1 MILAADQPDIAF
13 YDSSPLH
20 PAGPVEQH
28 IQTVYTPIFW
38 ASVVLFVFVAGLI
51 IYSALRFRRKSD
63 DEEPSQVHGNN
74 RLEITWTIVPFLI
87 LGSLFVVTAANMSY
101 IRNAPDGALQ
111 VCVLGQRFAW
121 SYYYNTDCGTAVQV
135 KGGENGETK
144 LSYTNIIGK
153 KAASVLMVPA
163 GKPIALEVVSADVN
177 HSFYLPTLG
186 GQINAIPNQQN
197 HMWFQADQPGKYYG
211 QCTELCGDNHYAM
224 EIVVQAVPSD
234 QFKAYLAKMDANSAR
249 AGTGQGGQ

>member
-1 MILAADQPDIAF
+1 MILAADQPVAF

-38 ASVVLFVFVAGLI
+38 ASVALFVFVAGLI
-51 IYSALRFRRKSD
+51 IVGALRFRRKSD
-63 DEEPSQVHGNN
+63 DEEPVQIHGNN
-74 RLEITWTIVPFLI
+74 RLEITWTVVPFLI
-87 LGSLFVVTAANMSY
+87 LGSLFVVTAANMSF
-101 IRNAPDGALQ
+101 IRNAPDGSLQ

-121 SYYYNTDCGTAVQV
+121 SYYYNTDCGSAVQV
-135 KGGENGETK
+135 AGGENGETK
-144 LSYTNIIGK
+144 LSYTHILGK

-163 GKPIALEVVSADVN
+163 GKPVALEVVSADVN

-211 QCTELCGDNHYAM
+211 QCTELCGENHYAM

-234 QFKAYLAKMDANSAR
+234 QFKAYLAKMDGTSAR
-249 AGTGQGGQ
+249 AGAGAGGQ

>member
-1 MILAADQPDIAF
+1 VILATGQPIAF

-20 PAGPVEQH
+20 PGGPVEDR

-51 IYSALRFRRKSD
+51 LYSALRFRRKSD
-63 DEEPSQVHGNN
+63 DEEPAQITHNN
-74 RLEITWTIVPFLI
+74 KLELTWTIVPFLI
-87 LGSLFVVTAANMSY
+87 LGSLFFVTAANMGF
-101 IRNAPDGALQ
+101 IRNPPDGALK

-135 KGGENGETK
+135 KGGENGDTK
-144 LSYTNIIGK
+144 LNYTNIIGK
-153 KAASVLMVPA
+153 KAASVLIVPA
-163 GKPIALEVVSADVN
+163 GKPISLEVVSADVN

-186 GQINAIPNQQN
+186 GQINAIPNQLN
-197 HMWFQADQPGKYYG
+197 HMWFQADKVGKYYG

-224 EIVVQAVPSD
+224 EIVVQAVPGD
-234 QFKAYLAKMDANSAR
+234 QFQAYLTKMDSNSAR
-249 AGTGQGGQ
+249 AAAGQGGQ